1 MNSRSSKRFALCASI
16 CLALVLASA
25 VPSWSQTGSHRV
37 DGRNVT
43 SVEVDGRTYYLL
55 PFARWVEVG
64 GGATNEFV
72 EERRDE
78 WSVYL
83 LDGERDV
90 TLRLDLKEMQV
101 FYAEGRSPM
110 RPLYGVMAASADVT
124 ARNVAL
130 VLVRGG
136 EFRMTGPNTWE
147 ETGSGGESFS
157 FAEAKRDDGSVYLV
171 DRSRGVKMQLDLRRK
186 QIYYADGDSKPRPLY
201 PITGVSAISWQ

>member
-1 MNSRSSKRFALCASI
+1 
-16 CLALVLASA
+16 
-25 VPSWSQTGSHRV
+25 V

-43 SVEVDGRTYYLL
+43 SVEVDGRTYHLL

-64 GGATNEFV
+64 GGATYEFV

-90 TLRLDLKEMQV
+90 TLRLDLQEMQV
-101 FYAEGRSPM
+101 FYAEGHSPM
-110 RPLYGVMAASADVT
+110 RPLYGIMAASADVT

-136 EFRMTGPNTWE
+136 EFRMSGSKSWE
-147 ETGSGGESFS
+147 DTGSGGESFS
-157 FAEAKRDDGSVYLV
+157 FVEAKRDDGSVYLI
-171 DRSRGVKMQLDLRRK
+171 DRSRGVKMQLDLRRG
-186 QIYYADGDSKPRPLY
+186 QIYYADGDSKQRPLY
-201 PITGVSAISWQ
+201 PITGVSAISWN

>member
-1 MNSRSSKRFALCASI
+1 
-16 CLALVLASA
+16 
-25 VPSWSQTGSHRV
+25 V

-43 SVEVDGRTYYLL
+43 SVEVDGRTYHLL

-64 GGATNEFV
+64 GGATYEFV

-90 TLRLDLKEMQV
+90 TLRLDLQEMQV
-101 FYAEGRSPM
+101 FYAEGHSPM
-110 RPLYGVMAASADVT
+110 RPLYGIMAASADVT

-136 EFRMTGPNTWE
+136 EFRMTGSNSWE

-157 FAEAKRDDGSVYLV
+157 FVEAKRDDGSVYLI
-171 DRSRGVKMQLDLRRK
+171 DRSRGVKMQLDLRRG
-186 QIYYADGDSKPRPLY
+186 QIYYADGDSKQRPLY
-201 PITGVSAISWQ
+201 PITGVSAISWN